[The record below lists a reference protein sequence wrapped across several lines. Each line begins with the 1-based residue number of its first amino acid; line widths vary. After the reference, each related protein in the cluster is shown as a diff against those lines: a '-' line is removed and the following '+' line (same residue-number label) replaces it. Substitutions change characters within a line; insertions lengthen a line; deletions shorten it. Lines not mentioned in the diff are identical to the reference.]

1 MELSVTLTPGEE
13 KALQRLAKRLGTDLE
28 GALSHAI
35 RETAGDPAHPRL
47 VKAAVERVLE
57 RDGVLLERL
66 A

>member
-1 MELSVTLTPGEE
+1 MTLTPGEE
-13 KALQRLAKRLGTDLE
+13 KALQRLAKRLGADLE
-28 GALSHAI
+28 GAVSHAI
-35 RETAGDPAHPRL
+35 REAAGDPAHPRL

>member
-1 MELSVTLTPGEE
+1 MELTVTLAPGEE

-28 GALSHAI
+28 GAVSFAI
-35 RETAGDPAHPRL
+35 RESAGDPAHPRL

-57 RDGVLLERL
+57 RDRGLLERL